1 MGRAA
6 VVNYWNGRKK
16 CFFYFQ
22 NALYFLFLYYFL
34 LTVFS
39 SVLSS
44 PRTSPRTFGGS
55 PPRFF
60 RFVPPHRIVSL
71 HRRPCFFTAC
81 AVSLHCYFVAAPR
94 VFVGCGRL
102 LLLGGITCGPVPASN
117 FGYFFWVTNSGMR
130 PRRSFLAARTFV
142 RISSPSYG

>member
-1 MGRAA
+1 M
-6 VVNYWNGRKK
+6 
-16 CFFYFQ
+16 FFHFQ

-55 PPRFF
+55 PPP
-60 RFVPPHRIVSL
+60 RFVGSC
-71 HRRPCFFTAC
+71 RRTASFPSTAARVFTAC

-117 FGYFFWVTNSGMR
+117 FGYSFWVTNSGMR
-130 PRRSFLAARTFV
+130 PRRFFSCGPNICSHF
-142 RISSPSYG
+142 